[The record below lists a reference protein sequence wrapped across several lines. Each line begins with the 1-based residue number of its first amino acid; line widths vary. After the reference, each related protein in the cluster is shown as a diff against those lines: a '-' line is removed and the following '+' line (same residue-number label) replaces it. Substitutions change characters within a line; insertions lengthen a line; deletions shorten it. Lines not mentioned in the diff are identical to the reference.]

1 MRRHVLR
8 EKEKKRRRRKERE
21 EVVESRCVLNLR
33 RVHLVEVFLMLIL
46 MQQRMNYSL
55 VDRGWK
61 ITSK

>member
-1 MRRHVLR
+1 VRRHVLG
-8 EKEKKRRRRKERE
+8 EKEKKRRRKERE

-33 RVHLVEVFLMLIL
+33 RVHLVEVLLMLNL